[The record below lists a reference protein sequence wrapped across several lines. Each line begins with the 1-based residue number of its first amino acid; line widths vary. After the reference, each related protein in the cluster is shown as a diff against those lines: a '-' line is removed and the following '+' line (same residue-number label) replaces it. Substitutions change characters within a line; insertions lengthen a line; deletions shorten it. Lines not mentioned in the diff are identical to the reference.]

1 MHAPVPRV
9 CQVLSLPIPGDGRTV
24 FVLQTRVLW
33 QEGEHVDFMSTKVK
47 LTWLQNFC
55 TLLKTTH
62 HR

>member
-1 MHAPVPRV
+1 MLRYLVFARCYH
-9 CQVLSLPIPGDGRTV
+9 CLGRTV

-47 LTWLQNFC
+47 LTWLQNLC